1 MKNPY
6 EVLGISQDLPIN
18 KIAPAMAM
26 AMAKKKG
33 TPQEI
38 QIAKQQLSSP
48 ERRLA
53 ADFTFLSGN
62 DSESVNCISLPNV
75 DETLDVENYDV
86 NKYDSF

>member
-6 EVLGISQDLPIN
+6 EVLGISQDLPMN
-18 KIAPAMAM
+18 KIAPAMAI

-53 ADFTFLSGN
+53 ADFTFLSGS
-62 DSESVNCISLPNV
+62 DSESVNCILLLDV
-75 DETLDVENYDV
+75 DETLDVKNYDV